1 MSSRLGRQL
10 FPPLAGILMALVIF
24 AGFNAPILMNK
35 ASYWLKTSRVNAQAT
50 SEVHTEI
57 SNNVKADPS
66 KPSSIFIDKIS
77 VSAPIIY
84 SEKEINEKSFQ
95 LALRNG
101 VVHFPET
108 ALPGQNGNVV
118 IFGHSSGAWW
128 VPGNYKHVFTLLDK
142 LSVNDIVTIEY
153 QGITYKYK
161 IKNTRIVMPT
171 EVSVLNQTNFPT
183 LTLITCYP
191 VGTNEKRLIVE
202 AEQISPTTG
211 FQSGKEI
218 IKSPSAVKLPSSL
231 PWQSPSLNAP
241 WENF

>member
-1 MSSRLGRQL
+1 MSAKVKSQIL
-10 FPPLAGILMALVIF
+10 PPLAGVLMALAIF
-24 AGFNAPILMNK
+24 VGFNAPIVINK
-35 ASYWLKTSRVNAQAT
+35 VSYWLKTSQVNAQP
-50 SEVHTEI
+50 VTEI
-57 SNNVKADPS
+57 QVESSSSVKADPN

-77 VSAPIIY
+77 VNAPIIY

-108 ALPGQNGNVV
+108 ALPGENGNVV
-118 IFGHSSGAWW
+118 VFGHSSGAWW

-142 LSVNDIVTIEY
+142 LSANDIVAIEY
-153 QGITYKYK
+153 QGISYKYK
-161 IKNTRIVMPT
+161 IKSSRVVLPT
-171 EVSVLNQTNFPT
+171 EVSVLNPTDIPT

-191 VGTNEKRLIVE
+191 VGTNEKRLVVE
-202 AEQISPTTG
+202 AEQISPVTG
-211 FQSGKEI
+211 FQPGKKI

-241 WENF
+241 WETL